1 MGRRGGQQDSGGRA
15 GADAAPGALPSRR
28 QARTKKK
35 EAARRGRQASGTA
48 SPRQKSCL
56 TAVDQGGSHKN
67 KLHTGGESC
76 GMQSG
81 PRTCMQPI
89 RTLC

>member
-28 QARTKKK
+28 QARTKT